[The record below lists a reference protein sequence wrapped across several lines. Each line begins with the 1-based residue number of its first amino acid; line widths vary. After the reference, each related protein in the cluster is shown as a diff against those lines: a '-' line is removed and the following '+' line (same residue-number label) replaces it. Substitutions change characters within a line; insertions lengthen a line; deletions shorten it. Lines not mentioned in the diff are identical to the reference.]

1 MRRAAPAAAPAGVVL
16 GVCSGATAA
25 PAAWLTQRLVDE
37 LSAGGAAAGQ
47 VALLAGGA
55 ALLAGAGRAALHL
68 TGIADAVVEARVRV
82 DTARTLASACG
93 RPAGT
98 GFLDDPAE
106 QDRLLMAAR
115 GAHEAPV
122 TLVDSVTTAVAAVT
136 GIATFVVVLARS
148 WPWMLAALFATAVP
162 VALVQRRLGRQMVR
176 TTERAVASYRWSD
189 YYAAL
194 FTAPATAR
202 EMRLYGA
209 QRLLADRMS
218 GHLATALEAEARQ
231 RQRNAVGQIG
241 FTFANAAVAA
251 VGSVAVALA
260 VVRGDVTVGGLVLF
274 AAAVTAVQGNIASL
288 IVTTGELAV
297 NLRVFGRF
305 LDFVATAER
314 SAPGGADRLEPL
326 RDAVELQD
334 VWFRYGPDRPWVL
347 RGVTVR
353 LAAGQTHALVGANG
367 TGKST
372 LVNLL
377 LRFYEPDRGRI
388 LWDGVDIATVAPE
401 RLRERLAGVLQE
413 HVAYELSALENVTLG
428 DVRRLGDRAAAT
440 DAAGRAR
447 VLHTVERLP
456 AGWDTML
463 STRRA
468 GEDGTDGVTLSGG
481 QWQRLA
487 LARAMLRADADLLVL
502 DEPNAGLDP
511 LAEHRLHTDLLRFG
525 AGRTR
530 LLISHR
536 LGALRHADHIVVLDA
551 GTVRESGTHAELM
564 AAGGLYRELFTVQA
578 EPYQLVRR

>member
-1 MRRAAPAAAPAGVVL
+1 MVL

-37 LSAGGAAAGQ
+37 LSAGGAPPGQ

-68 TGIADAVVEARVRV
+68 TGIADAKVEARVRV

-93 RPAGT
+93 RPVGT

-106 QDRLLMAAR
+106 QDRMLMAAR

-122 TLVDSVTTAVAAVT
+122 MLADSVTTAVAAIT
-136 GIATFVVVLARS
+136 GIAAFVFVLARS
-148 WPWMLAALFATAVP
+148 WPWMLAALLATAVP
-162 VALVQRRLGRQMVR
+162 VALVQRRLSRQMVR

-194 FTAPATAR
+194 FTAPAPAR
-202 EMRLYGA
+202 EMRLYGT

-218 GHLATALEAEARQ
+218 AHLATALHAEARQ
-231 RQRNAVGQIG
+231 RQRNAAGQIG
-241 FTFANAAVAA
+241 FTLANATVAA
-251 VGSVAVALA
+251 VGSVTVALA

-274 AAAVTAVQGNIASL
+274 AAAVTAVQGNLASL
-288 IVTTGELAV
+288 IVTAGQLVV

-305 LDFVATAER
+305 LEFVSTAER
-314 SAPGGADRLEPL
+314 SAPGGADRLGPL
-326 RDAVELQD
+326 RDAVELRD

-347 RGVTVR
+347 RGVTLR
-353 LAAGQTHALVGANG
+353 LAAGQTHARVGVNG
-367 TGKST
+367 AGKST
-372 LVNLL
+372 LVSLL
-377 LRFYEPDRGRI
+377 LRFYEPSRGRI

-401 RLRERLAGVLQE
+401 RLRERMAGVLQD
-413 HVAYELSALENVTLG
+413 HVAYELTALENVTLG
-428 DVRRLGDRAAAT
+428 DVRRLGDRTAAA
-440 DAAGRAR
+440 DAAERAR
-447 VLHTVERLP
+447 VLPTVERLP

-468 GEDGTDGVTLSGG
+468 GDDGADGVTLSGG

-487 LARAMLRADADLLVL
+487 LARAMMRADADLLVL

-511 LAEHRLHTDLLRFG
+511 LAEHRLHTDLMRFG
-525 AGRTR
+525 VGRTR
-530 LLISHR
+530 LLIGHR
-536 LGALRHADHIVVLDA
+536 LRALRSADHIVVLDA
-551 GTVRESGTHAELM
+551 GSVCESGTHAELM
-564 AAGGLYRELFTVQA
+564 AAGGLYRDLFTVQA
-578 EPYQLVRR
+578 EPYQPVRR